1 MYNTNGKYGLL
12 SNIHVTKFSQ
22 QISMIILE
30 IQLKI
35 MYVIQQRTKKENNS
49 SRDIKIITY
58 S

>member
-1 MYNTNGKYGLL
+1 
-12 SNIHVTKFSQ
+12 
-22 QISMIILE
+22 MIILE

-35 MYVIQQRTKKENNS
+35 MYVTQQRTKKDNNS